1 MKKFLLT
8 IAIVSAFSS
17 CSEESSSEQ
26 TPTEVEVSLD
36 FSFTESGS
44 MTRTGST
51 AYTDFYNK
59 YIKTKQL
66 TPKNF
71 DLTFTNKETGATAT
85 IRGNWN
91 KKHSFKLLTGE
102 YEVTGISHPYTLYSG
117 QCIDSLYLKFNE
129 NITITNNTESVN
141 LTVIYDSFM
150 TIFDK
155 NDKSKIEFVRSSGY
169 PSSNPTEIALKNVD
183 NVFYAFFNEEVL
195 GNVNSIYITR
205 NKTNSIIKLDDI
217 PFEKGK
223 YYYFNDIDNS
233 FNIPPMEEGN

>member
-8 IAIVSAFSS
+8 IAIVSVFSS

-26 TPTEVEVSLD
+26 IPTEVEVSLD

-44 MTRTGST
+44 MTRADST

-85 IRGNWN
+85 IKGNWN

-102 YEVTGISHPYTLYSG
+102 YEVTGTSHPSTVYYMS
-117 QCIDSLYLKFNE
+117 CIDSLYLAFKE
-129 NITITNNTESVN
+129 NITITNNTEN
-141 LTVIYDSFM
+141 IILNAQYDSFM
-150 TIFDK
+150 LMFDK
-155 NDKSKIEFVRSSGY
+155 SDKTQVEYCSGGGGTA
-169 PSSNPTEIALKNVD
+169 SLESTNLKTVD
-183 NVFYAFFNEEVL
+183 GLYYAFFCEL
-195 GNVNSIYITR
+195 RANVKFLRITR
-205 NKTNSIIKLDDI
+205 NKQISTIDLDKT

-233 FNIPPMEEGN
+233 FNLPPMEEGN

>member
-1 MKKFLLT
+1 MKKILLT

-17 CSEESSSEQ
+17 CSEASSSEQ
-26 TPTEVEVSLD
+26 IPTEVEVSLD

-44 MTRTGST
+44 MTRAGST
-51 AYTDFYNK
+51 TYTDFYNK

-85 IRGNWN
+85 IKGNWN

-102 YEVTGISHPYTLYSG
+102 YEVTGTSHPSTVYYMS
-117 QCIDSLYLKFNE
+117 CIDSLYLAFKE
-129 NITITNNTESVN
+129 NITITNNTEN
-141 LTVIYDSFM
+141 ITLNAQYDSFM
-150 TIFDK
+150 LMFDK
-155 NDKSKIEFVRSSGY
+155 SDKTRVEYGSSYGDGTTT
-169 PSSNPTEIALKNVD
+169 NLKTID
-183 NVFYAFFNEEVL
+183 DLYYAFFCEL
-195 GNVNSIYITR
+195 RGNGLSLRITR
-205 NKTNSIIKLDDI
+205 DKETSTVKLDDI